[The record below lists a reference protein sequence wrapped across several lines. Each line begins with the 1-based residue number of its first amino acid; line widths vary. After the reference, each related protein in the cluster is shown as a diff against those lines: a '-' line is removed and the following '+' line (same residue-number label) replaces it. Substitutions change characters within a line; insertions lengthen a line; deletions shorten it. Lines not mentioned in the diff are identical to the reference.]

1 MNNLFFTAW
10 GAGLLPI
17 AVWQR
22 RLYTAVLEA
31 LTLLALVA
39 LAACGPAPPTSQSLA
54 VAQTTVA
61 PPPAPKTLESTLRL
75 GPDVEEI
82 PFYPQIAESI
92 HGDTVAVWEQF
103 DGARYSIWGNSRRA
117 HQDWGRA
124 QLIQIRDSGHSYS
137 PRVAVNAQGQAAAVW
152 VQMNSALA
160 AYGIWSSRLEPGAGW
175 SAAVQV
181 ERVKQVAGENAGPA
195 YAPGIAI
202 DDRGH
207 AVAAWQQSD
216 GRRVHVRASRF
227 TPGVGWGQA
236 SRLEQGK
243 GDLGAPQVAMDAGG
257 NALVVWPRFHLD
269 RSELWASGLVGGGG
283 GGGSGS
289 GAWDKAMRIDS
300 APGYVYT
307 PRVMAAGE
315 PGQFAVLWDQAEGFV
330 TGPAAVWA
338 SQYQPGRGW
347 RASSATCANRLQ
359 ALATA
364 GADKVSLAASA
375 KSLPASVAEHCY

>member
-1 MNNLFFTAW
+1 MNNFFFIA
-10 GAGLLPI
+10 GRAGLLPK
-17 AVWQR
+17 AVWPR
-22 RLYTAVLEA
+22 CLYTAVLEGLA
-31 LTLLALVA
+31 LLALVA
-39 LAACGPAPPTSQSLA
+39 LTACGPAPRTSQSPA
-54 VAQTTVA
+54 VAQPTVA

-124 QLIQIRDSGHSYS
+124 RLIQTSDTGHSYS

-152 VQMNSALA
+152 VQMDSALA

-175 SAAVQV
+175 GAAVQV
-181 ERVKQVAGENAGPA
+181 ERVTQVAGENAGPA

-216 GRRVHVRASRF
+216 GRRVNVRASRF

-257 NALVVWPRFHLD
+257 NALVVWPRFYRN
-269 RSELWASGLVGGGG
+269 RSELWASAYVGVG
-283 GGGSGS
+283 
-289 GAWDKAMRIDS
+289 GAWDKAMRID
-300 APGYVYT
+300 AVPGYVYT

-315 PGQFAVLWDQAEGFV
+315 PGQFAVLWDQEEGFV

-338 SQYQPGRGW
+338 SQYQSGRGW

-359 ALATA
+359 ALA
-364 GADKVSLAASA
+364 DR
-375 KSLPASVAEHCY
+375 KSVV